1 MIAEW
6 RKIGCSN
13 YSVSSCGSV
22 RNDTRN
28 KLIKPFLDRYGYKK
42 VFLGKGIEKTVHRL
56 VAMAFIPNPESK
68 PQVNHKN
75 GVKTDNRVENLEW
88 ATNSENQLHSYRLLG
103 KVASVEA
110 AHEANKRRVLCVET
124 GMEYETVKAASEH
137 TQANAASISNCI
149 NGRRVTAGG
158 YHWRAL
164 TKGIK
169 NDI

>member
-1 MIAEW
+1 MIEEW
-6 RKIGCSN
+6 RKVGNSN

-28 KLIKPFLDRYGYKK
+28 KPIKPFLDRYGYKK
-42 VFLGKGIEKTVHRL
+42 VFLGKGVEVTVHRL
-56 VAMAFIPNPESK
+56 VARAFIPNPEEK

-88 ATNSENQLHSYRLLG
+88 ATNSENQFHSYRVLG

-137 TQANAASISNCI
+137 THTNAASISNCI
-149 NGRRVTAGG
+149 HGRRLTAGG

-164 TKGIK
+164 KKGIK
-169 NDI
+169 K